1 VWDVWMMGYHS
12 YRFIISMAPDG
23 TIEAR
28 GYGYID
34 KNCFITFI
42 VSEELSF
49 GESNPEK
56 YVFKLFVLRSFHIC

>member
-1 VWDVWMMGYHS
+1 
-12 YRFIISMAPDG
+12 MAPDG
-23 TIEAR
+23 TIEAMVTLIR
-28 GYGYID
+28 
-34 KNCFITFI
+34 NCFITFI

>member
-1 VWDVWMMGYHS
+1 
-12 YRFIISMAPDG
+12 MAPDG